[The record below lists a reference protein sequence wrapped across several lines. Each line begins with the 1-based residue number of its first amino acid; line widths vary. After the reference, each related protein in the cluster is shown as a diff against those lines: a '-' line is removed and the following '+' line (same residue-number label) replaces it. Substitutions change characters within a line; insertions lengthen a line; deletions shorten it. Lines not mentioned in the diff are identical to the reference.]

1 MGIGKVSSLAAASLA
16 KVNTIAKAS
25 INKINAVT
33 ASFAAAFTDT
43 QAVEKSLSTGE
54 SNAIT
59 FTDTADTF
67 NFDGTDTWS
76 ISLWIKAGWSSSL
89 NTNILFIIGQ
99 KSSATYQLEDMIRII
114 YNESTNRIE
123 CRYGNKTASAQWY
136 NQGGWLFHA
145 NSGVY
150 AAGYAAAGLGT
161 TFWSAS
167 NRGYVGDDNFT
178 MITITNDGSN
188 TAASLRLYWN
198 ANAVGTAPIQ
208 TNNNSSNRTSIPI
221 SGTDDRLWSIGSNGV
236 HSGQAGSGQ
245 QRLTGNSSATVYN
258 DLTIWNKQLSDSEVS
273 ELYNS
278 GTRLDAETHSAE
290 SNLVGYW
297 KFEGDGNATRS
308 SHNFTVSGSS
318 QIVTI

>member
-1 MGIGKVSSLAAASLA
+1 MGIGKVSSLAVASLA
-16 KVNTIAKAS
+16 KVNTLAKAS
-25 INKINAVT
+25 INKIVSIT

-54 SNAIT
+54 SNDIT

-76 ISLWIKAGWSSSL
+76 ISLWVKAGWSSSL
-89 NTNILFIIGQ
+89 NDNIHFIIGQ
-99 KSSATYQLEDMIRII
+99 KSGAAKQIEDMIKII

-123 CRYGNKTASAQWY
+123 CRYGNVAGSGQWY
-136 NQGGWLFHA
+136 NQAGWLFHSQSA
-145 NSGVY
+145 QY
-150 AAGYAAAGLGT
+150 LAGYNAAGLGS

-167 NRGYVGDDNFT
+167 NRGYVGDDDFT
-178 MITITNDGSN
+178 MITITSDGSN

-198 ANAVGTAPIQ
+198 ANAAGTAPIQ
-208 TNNNSSNRTSIPI
+208 TNNGSTNRTSIPI
-221 SGTDDRLWSIGSNGV
+221 STTDDRLWSIGSNGY
-236 HSGQAGSGQ
+236 HTGQAGSGQ
-245 QRLTGNSSATVYN
+245 HRITGNSSATVYN
-258 DLTIWNKQLSDSEVS
+258 DLTIWNKQLSDSDVT
-273 ELYNS
+273 ELYNN

>member
-1 MGIGKVSSLAAASLA
+1 MAISKINSLALASVA
-16 KVNTIAKAS
+16 KVNSLVKAS
-25 INKINAVT
+25 MAKINSVVNVLFADDKAV
-33 ASFAAAFTDT
+33 S
-43 QAVEKSLSTGE
+43 KSITTGE

-67 NFDGTDTWS
+67 NFDGTDNWS
-76 ISLWIKAGWSSSL
+76 ISFWIKAGWSSSL
-89 NTNILFIIGQ
+89 NTNIVFIIGQ
-99 KSSATYQLEDMIRII
+99 KSNATYQLEDMIRIV

-145 NSGVY
+145 NSGAY

-178 MITITNDGSN
+178 MITITNDGTN

-208 TNNNSSNRTSIPI
+208 TNNGSTNRTSIPI
-221 SGTDDRLWSIGSNGV
+221 STTDDRLWSIGSNGY
-236 HSGQAGSGQ
+236 HTGQAGSGQ
-245 QRLTGNSSATVYN
+245 HRITGNSSATVYN
-258 DLTIWNKQLSDSEVS
+258 DLTIWDKKLSDSEVT

-278 GTRLDAETHSAE
+278 GTRLNAETHSAE

-297 KFEGDGNATRS
+297 KFEGNGNATRS
-308 SHNFTVSGSS
+308 SHNFTVSGDSS
-318 QIVTI
+318 IVTI